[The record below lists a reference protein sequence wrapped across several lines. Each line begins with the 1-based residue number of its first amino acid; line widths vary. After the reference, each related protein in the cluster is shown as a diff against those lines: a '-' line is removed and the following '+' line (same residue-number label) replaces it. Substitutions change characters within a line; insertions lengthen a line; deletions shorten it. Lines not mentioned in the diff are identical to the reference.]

1 MNWWGWL
8 DWWRRKYIM
17 SEILGV
23 NTTSGNLDTRSNIF
37 QLLNNAIHAY
47 RERTEVI
54 ATVTND
60 GTSAK
65 YDTIIEMLR
74 SAASVPAELALV
86 KEELSIVH
94 GLVQQG
100 GSPELLTAINN
111 LTGKVDTMS
120 SNIDRIEKEAADA
133 AENVG
138 LVRTAVEG
146 LGAIVTALKA
156 EVAAL
161 TEQVAQGQLDQARLD
176 AAATVFEK
184 ADDDIDAIVVPKP
197 EPPPEG

>member
-1 MNWWGWL
+1 
-8 DWWRRKYIM
+8 M